1 MPHDDS
7 PTLSEMMAM
16 ADSPYF
22 DDKPLTNLQRIHE
35 LEEMVSNLEEENAKL
50 RTSIQN
56 NCGHWYEPGYGLRCW
71 IPDKWVSGVLG
82 FKPKG
87 PHGRDQESQS

>member
-35 LEEMVSNLEEENAKL
+35 LEEMVSNFEEENAKL
-50 RTSIQN
+50 KHLLKETIGYIAHWHVESSLEDNEECPAEKLLREINKVVNKPTSE
-56 NCGHWYEPGYGLRCW
+56 GE
-71 IPDKWVSGVLG
+71 
-82 FKPKG
+82 
-87 PHGRDQESQS
+87 

>member
-50 RTSIQN
+50 RASIQN

-87 PHGRDQESQS
+87 PHGRDQES